1 MIKSKNAVVVFP
13 MLDIKENRRAR
24 KYTSGEMTRRV
35 FWTLAQPLFRFSP
48 RPCFGWRRFLLRCFG
63 AKIGRSVHVYPSA
76 TIYFP
81 WNLEAGDESA
91 IGEHVFIYNLGRVT
105 LGSRVTVSHRAH
117 LCAGTHDYTKPDFP
131 LLRPPI
137 VIGSDAWIC
146 ADAFVGPGVTVGE
159 GAIVGARAVAIKDVK
174 PGSIVVGNPARESKK
189 RKNSE

>member
-1 MIKSKNAVVVFP
+1 

-24 KYTSGEMTRRV
+24 EYTPGEMTRRV
-35 FWTLAQPLFRFSP
+35 LWTFAQPLFRFSP

-81 WNLEAGDESA
+81 WHLEAGDESA

-105 LGSRVTVSHRAH
+105 LGSRVTISHRAH
-117 LCAGTHDYTKPDFP
+117 LCAGTHDHTKPDFP

-146 ADAFVGPGVTVGE
+146 ADAFVGPGVTVRE
-159 GAIVGARAVAIKDVK
+159 RHTVPARPAPMTAVK
-174 PGSIVVGNPARESKK
+174 PRSIVVGNPARESKK
-189 RKNSE
+189 RKNTQ